1 MSLLPFFTWVENSG
15 LGGTIRSSSWLF
27 PVIEAVHLLGLAV
40 IGGAVLVV
48 DLRLFGF
55 GLRRQPVAQLARD
68 AQRWLIGSLIVM
80 VATGSLLF
88 TSEAIKCYY
97 HAAFWFKMSSL
108 FLAIVFTFT
117 VHRKV
122 ALADETQ
129 VRPLW
134 SKLVALVSIMLWTGV
149 GIGGRWI
156 GFS

>member
-55 GLRRQPVAQLARD
+55 GLLRQPVAQLARD

>member
-1 MSLLPFFTWVENSG
+1 MSLLPFFQWCENSG
-15 LGGTIRSSSWLF
+15 VGETIRNSSWLF
-27 PVIEAVHLLGLAV
+27 PVIESFHLLGLAV
-40 IGGAVLVV
+40 IGGAILVV

-55 GLRRQPVAQLARD
+55 GLRRQPVAELARD

-80 VATGSLLF
+80 LITGTLLF

-97 HAAFWFKMSSL
+97 HVAFWVKMTSL

-117 VHRKV
+117 VRRK
-122 ALADETQ
+122 ATMSDET
-129 VRPLW
+129 RW
-134 SKLVALVSIMLWTGV
+134 SKLVALISIALWSGV